1 VKADERAALRARR
14 EAEWQASIRRLAI
27 YTPLPAERAEMPN
40 PRVAFWSFANRA
52 VLMPPPEVAETIG
65 PWGPTWYAARRDADL
80 LQVCPICDGVAVVAD
95 MAGVMDATERIVAAA
110 LVHEPR
116 CPVGDEMARRLR
128 STPFPGATA

>member
-1 VKADERAALRARR
+1 MKASERAALRARR

-27 YTPLPAERAEMPN
+27 YTPLPAERAEPPN

-52 VLMPPPEVAETIG
+52 VIMPPPEFAKTLG
-65 PWGPTWYAARRDADL
+65 SWAATWYAARRDADL
-80 LQVCPICDGVAVVAD
+80 LQVCPICDGVAIVADTAGVIDAPERVVAS
-95 MAGVMDATERIVAAA
+95 A